1 MLKIL
6 LLDIYPN
13 KNYRISKDQ
22 NGGYGTAND
31 YGDNFF
37 LKLLSLYIKKT
48 IDYPPLFA
56 AHAIAELQNNN
67 FEVKYS
73 RTFEEE
79 EMVICMLYL
88 HL

>member
-37 LKLLSLYIKKT
+37 LKLLSLYIKK
-48 IDYPPLFA
+48 
-56 AHAIAELQNNN
+56 Q
-67 FEVKYS
+67 
-73 RTFEEE
+73 
-79 EMVICMLYL
+79 
-88 HL
+88 